1 MKSTVTKLQ
10 SVIADAVRSTR
21 HVFVRDLEVRA
32 LIGIHQHEKSTRQR
46 LLVSIDLTVQEN
58 NTAHADNIKN
68 VVCYEKI
75 VNMVREIVDSGHIN
89 LVETLAE
96 TIAAHSLENKL
107 VLAARVRIEKPDAF
121 EDAQCVGVEIE
132 RIRGVN
138 A

>member
-10 SVIADAVRSTR
+10 SVIADAVSSTR
-21 HVFVRDLEVRA
+21 HVFVRELEVLA
-32 LIGIHQHEKSTRQR
+32 LIGIHQYEKNTRQK

-58 NTAHADNIKN
+58 DMAHGDNIKN

-75 VNMVREIVDSGHIN
+75 INMVREIVSSGHLN

-96 TIAAHSLENKL
+96 TIAARSLENKL

-121 EDAQCVGVEIE
+121 EDARCVGVEIE